1 MVKLII
7 GGTGSGKT
15 KELIDQVNAA
25 VKEEKGSVV
34 CISRGNKLTFDISH
48 DARLIDAADYPVSD
62 IAGLLG
68 FVGGL
73 HAGNYDIT
81 RVFID
86 GLYKII
92 GGKDA
97 AKAEEFLVA
106 LDAFFFQAQ
115 RKLHRFAQ
123 RGAGVCYRRHEAFP
137 VILKRKYISQAQKS
151 NDESRCFFLLPAA
164 GLVRKKQWEMLR
176 LFPFVIKKTIW
187 HFTYT

>member
-81 RVFID
+81 HVFVDNFTKMLTEVSEPQI
-86 GLYKII
+86 
-92 GGKDA
+92 A
-97 AKAEEFLVA
+97 EFLAWLNDFSERENIQFTLSLSMDPAVT
-106 LDAFFFQAQ
+106 
-115 RKLHRFAQ
+115 
-123 RGAGVCYRRHEAFP
+123 GSE
-137 VILKRKYISQAQKS
+137 ITKYMI
-151 NDESRCFFLLPAA
+151 
-164 GLVRKKQWEMLR
+164 
-176 LFPFVIKKTIW
+176 
-187 HFTYT
+187 

>member
-34 CISRGNKLTFDISH
+34 CISRGDKLTFDISH

-62 IAGLLG
+62 IASLLG

-81 RVFID
+81 HIYIDPVFKMCGRD
-86 GLYKII
+86 
-92 GGKDA
+92 
-97 AKAEEFLVA
+97 F
-106 LDAFFFQAQ
+106 
-115 RKLHRFAQ
+115 
-123 RGAGVCYRRHEAFP
+123 EAFTQMVNTLDSLRATQDVQIVFTLSCEP
-137 VILKRKYISQAQKS
+137 E
-151 NDESRCFFLLPAA
+151 DLPYH
-164 GLVRKKQWEMLR
+164 LR
-176 LFPFVIKKTIW
+176 DMMIENW
-187 HFTYT
+187 

>member
-81 RVFID
+81 HIYIAPVFKMCGRD
-86 GLYKII
+86 
-92 GGKDA
+92 
-97 AKAEEFLVA
+97 F
-106 LDAFFFQAQ
+106 
-115 RKLHRFAQ
+115 
-123 RGAGVCYRRHEAFP
+123 EAFTQMVNTLDSLRATQDVQIVFTLSCEP
-137 VILKRKYISQAQKS
+137 E
-151 NDESRCFFLLPAA
+151 DLPYH
-164 GLVRKKQWEMLR
+164 LR
-176 LFPFVIKKTIW
+176 DMMIENW
-187 HFTYT
+187 

>member
-62 IAGLLG
+62 IASLLG

-81 RVFID
+81 HIYIDPVFKMCGRD
-86 GLYKII
+86 
-92 GGKDA
+92 
-97 AKAEEFLVA
+97 F
-106 LDAFFFQAQ
+106 
-115 RKLHRFAQ
+115 
-123 RGAGVCYRRHEAFP
+123 EAFTQMVNTLDSLRATQDVQIVFTLSCEP
-137 VILKRKYISQAQKS
+137 E
-151 NDESRCFFLLPAA
+151 DLPYH
-164 GLVRKKQWEMLR
+164 LR
-176 LFPFVIKKTIW
+176 DMMIENW
-187 HFTYT
+187 

>member
-62 IAGLLG
+62 IASLLG

-81 RVFID
+81 HVFVDNFTKMLTEVSEPQI
-86 GLYKII
+86 
-92 GGKDA
+92 A
-97 AKAEEFLVA
+97 EFLAWLNDFSEREHIQFTLSLSMDPAVT
-106 LDAFFFQAQ
+106 
-115 RKLHRFAQ
+115 
-123 RGAGVCYRRHEAFP
+123 GSE
-137 VILKRKYISQAQKS
+137 ITKYMI
-151 NDESRCFFLLPAA
+151 
-164 GLVRKKQWEMLR
+164 
-176 LFPFVIKKTIW
+176 
-187 HFTYT
+187 

>member
-34 CISRGNKLTFDISH
+34 CISRGDKLTFDISH

-62 IAGLLG
+62 SASLLG

-97 AKAEEFLVA
+97 AKAEEFLS
-106 LDAFFFQAQ
+106 LI
-115 RKLHRFAQ
+115 H
-123 RGAGVCYRRHEAFP
+123 
-137 VILKRKYISQAQKS
+137 I
-151 NDESRCFFLLPAA
+151 
-164 GLVRKKQWEMLR
+164 
-176 LFPFVIKKTIW
+176 
-187 HFTYT
+187 

>member
-48 DARLIDAADYPVSD
+48 
-62 IAGLLG
+62 
-68 FVGGL
+68 
-73 HAGNYDIT
+73 AGNYDIT

-106 LDAFFFQAQ
+106 LDAFSSKHSVNFTVSLSEEPESATEGM
-115 RKLHRFAQ
+115 KRF
-123 RGAGVCYRRHEAFP
+123 
-137 VILKRKYISQAQKS
+137 L
-151 NDESRCFFLLPAA
+151 
-164 GLVRKKQWEMLR
+164 
-176 LFPFVIKKTIW
+176 
-187 HFTYT
+187 